1 MKTDNY
7 QIGIE
12 ININHINAVL
22 VFQQN
27 KQWKINAFWQFPLPL
42 NDNIDDINLRTILKR
57 WQQSL
62 PPINRVA
69 LVLPD
74 TVASYHT
81 IALSNLI
88 SLTPAAYYRLA
99 QLRATSHQQVT
110 KQAVQFDYRQHNQHL
125 AIHLHNKTLI
135 ETYIALFA
143 KINLTITAIDIPAC
157 ALRYVATHLNISP
170 HSILIF
176 CQNNQMLWV
185 CADKE
190 MPHYG
195 TLSYQ
200 DHQDQEKQL
209 QQLLIKHHW
218 PQEQCYFSGDNAE
231 YFRQQMPIWPTQKE
245 RLFMSIPPKKTL
257 PLIAIGLALR
267 PWETACIK

>member
-69 LVLPD
+69 LALPD
-74 TVASYHT
+74 PVASYHT

-88 SLTPAAYYRLA
+88 SLTPA
-99 QLRATSHQQVT
+99 
-110 KQAVQFDYRQHNQHL
+110 
-125 AIHLHNKTLI
+125 
-135 ETYIALFA
+135 
-143 KINLTITAIDIPAC
+143 
-157 ALRYVATHLNISP
+157 
-170 HSILIF
+170 
-176 CQNNQMLWV
+176 
-185 CADKE
+185 
-190 MPHYG
+190 
-195 TLSYQ
+195 
-200 DHQDQEKQL
+200 
-209 QQLLIKHHW
+209 
-218 PQEQCYFSGDNAE
+218 
-231 YFRQQMPIWPTQKE
+231 
-245 RLFMSIPPKKTL
+245 
-257 PLIAIGLALR
+257 
-267 PWETACIK
+267 

>member
-1 MKTDNY
+1 MHFGNSLY
-7 QIGIE
+7 
-12 ININHINAVL
+12 L
-22 VFQQN
+22 F
-27 KQWKINAFWQFPLPL
+27 

-62 PPINRVA
+62 PPINRIA
-69 LVLPD
+69 LALPD

-143 KINLTITAIDIPAC
+143 KINLTITAIDIPALC
-157 ALRYVATHLNISP
+157 VALCCHTSQHIASQHIN
-170 HSILIF
+170 F
-176 CQNNQMLWV
+176 CQNNQML
-185 CADKE
+185 
-190 MPHYG
+190 
-195 TLSYQ
+195 L
-200 DHQDQEKQL
+200 
-209 QQLLIKHHW
+209 
-218 PQEQCYFSGDNAE
+218 
-231 YFRQQMPIWPTQKE
+231 
-245 RLFMSIPPKKTL
+245 
-257 PLIAIGLALR
+257 GLCR
-267 PWETACIK
+267 

>member
-1 MKTDNY
+1 MATISTAN
-7 QIGIE
+7 QPCCTGIT
-12 ININHINAVL
+12 HTL
-22 VFQQN
+22 
-27 KQWKINAFWQFPLPL
+27 
-42 NDNIDDINLRTILKR
+42 
-57 WQQSL
+57 
-62 PPINRVA
+62 
-69 LVLPD
+69 
-74 TVASYHT
+74 ASYHT

-185 CADKE
+185 CADKRC
-190 MPHYG
+190 PI
-195 TLSYQ
+195 TVLF
-200 DHQDQEKQL
+200 
-209 QQLLIKHHW
+209 LIKTTKSKKNNYSNYSSSIIGHRSNVIS
-218 PQEQCYFSGDNAE
+218 QVTMQNTFANKC
-231 YFRQQMPIWPTQKE
+231 
-245 RLFMSIPPKKTL
+245 LFGQPKKSGYLCLYRPKDATSNCHWFSFASLGDSMYQINFL
-257 PLIAIGLALR
+257 PWRQALYR
-267 PWETACIK
+267 HQAQRWLY

>member
-62 PPINRVA
+62 PPINRIA
-69 LVLPD
+69 LALPD

-170 HSILIF
+170 HNILIF
-176 CQNNQMLWV
+176 
-185 CADKE
+185 
-190 MPHYG
+190 
-195 TLSYQ
+195 LS
-200 DHQDQEKQL
+200 K
-209 QQLLIKHHW
+209 
-218 PQEQCYFSGDNAE
+218 
-231 YFRQQMPIWPTQKE
+231 
-245 RLFMSIPPKKTL
+245 
-257 PLIAIGLALR
+257 
-267 PWETACIK
+267 